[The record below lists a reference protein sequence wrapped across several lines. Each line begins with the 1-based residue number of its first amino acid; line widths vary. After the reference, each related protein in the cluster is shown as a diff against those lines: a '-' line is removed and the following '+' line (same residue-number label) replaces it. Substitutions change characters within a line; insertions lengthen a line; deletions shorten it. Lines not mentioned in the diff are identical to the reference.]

1 MLLDKEAHGQD
12 VNKETLMSGGGDGVI
27 NLWTLDRKS
36 GRLLGLP
43 TSLDNG
49 DESVLALAL
58 DGTLLYSGRLEGDVN
73 VWDLDTHQLIRTV
86 KAHTTDVLTL
96 TVGHG
101 HIFTGSAKGF
111 AKVSHTAFPLSFEK
125 FLTPVKKFNMRYEC
139 ISKWK
144 AHDQLILASATTTYN
159 SKAIYVT
166 GGNDDCVAVWDVDF
180 RIKPPQS
187 SSKSSNGIYFFF
199 F

>member
-36 GRLLGLP
+36 GRLLDNP
-43 TSLDNG
+43 TSLENG

-73 VWDLDTHQLIRTV
+73 VWDLDTRQLIRTV
-86 KAHTTDVLTL
+86 KAHATDVLTL

-111 AKVSHTAFPLSFEK
+111 AKVSYSLPSLFWEAFNACEEIQYAIRVHFKME
-125 FLTPVKKFNMRYEC
+125 
-139 ISKWK
+139 
-144 AHDQLILASATTTYN
+144 SARPTYP
-159 SKAIYVT
+159 
-166 GGNDDCVAVWDVDF
+166 CF
-180 RIKPPQS
+180 
-187 SSKSSNGIYFFF
+187 SNHNL
-199 F
+199 

>member
-1 MLLDKEAHGQD
+1 MLLDKEAHGQN

-36 GRLLGLP
+36 GRLLDKP

-73 VWDLDTHQLIRTV
+73 VWDLDTCQLIRTV

-101 HIFTGSAKGF
+101 HIFTGSANGF
-111 AKVSHTAFPLSFEK
+111 AKV
-125 FLTPVKKFNMRYEC
+125 RY
-139 ISKWK
+139 S
-144 AHDQLILASATTTYN
+144 LPSLL
-159 SKAIYVT
+159 
-166 GGNDDCVAVWDVDF
+166 
-180 RIKPPQS
+180 
-187 SSKSSNGIYFFF
+187 
-199 F
+199 

>member
-36 GRLLGLP
+36 GRLLDNP
-43 TSLDNG
+43 TSLENG

-73 VWDLDTHQLIRTV
+73 VWDLDTRQLIRTV

-111 AKVSHTAFPLSFEK
+111 AKVSHSLPSLF
-125 FLTPVKKFNMRYEC
+125 
-139 ISKWK
+139 
-144 AHDQLILASATTTYN
+144 
-159 SKAIYVT
+159 
-166 GGNDDCVAVWDVDF
+166 WDVF
-180 RIKPPQS
+180 NACEEIQYAIRVHFKMESTRPTYPCF
-187 SSKSSNGIYFFF
+187 SNHNL
-199 F
+199 

>member
-1 MLLDKEAHGQD
+1 
-12 VNKETLMSGGGDGVI
+12 MSGGGDGVI

-36 GRLLGLP
+36 GRLLDNP
-43 TSLDNG
+43 TSLENG

-73 VWDLDTHQLIRTV
+73 VWDLDTRQLIRTV

-111 AKVSHTAFPLSFEK
+111 AKVSHSLPSLIWEVFNACERNSICDTSAFQNGKRTTSL
-125 FLTPVKKFNMRYEC
+125 FLLQQP
-139 ISKWK
+139 
-144 AHDQLILASATTTYN
+144 Q
-159 SKAIYVT
+159 
-166 GGNDDCVAVWDVDF
+166 
-180 RIKPPQS
+180 RIIARRSTSQEGTMTVLQS
-187 SSKSSNGIYFFF
+187 GT
-199 F
+199 